1 VPVFA
6 QEGGASFEYEGDVL
20 HDLPVSRVRGRF
32 VENEMPCLAFAIEE
46 SARRVARDRL
56 SALGETTGAWLR
68 EGEQE
73 MTRSVGELA
82 RC

>member
-1 VPVFA
+1 
-6 QEGGASFEYEGDVL
+6 
-20 HDLPVSRVRGRF
+20 VRGRF